1 MARRITSPKDIRALM
16 LHACEHATL
25 NGQTDFGDVAKGPLG
40 RGHYLGGPN
49 PTTGAK
55 NLSWLWSERREW
67 PTEERAE
74 KYNIAGFGAAGRG

>member
-55 NLSWLWSERREW
+55 NLSWLWSEKWMRQI
-67 PTEERAE
+67 EERVRE
-74 KYNIAGFGAAGRG
+74 M